1 MGTEELLIGVE
12 EKTWLREN
20 CPISQHCRD
29 LQNKNSLTPILFPAF
44 LFSKALQNKI
54 RLLQIQPPDSVEV
67 CGFVIAVP
75 KVSANLVLEYNQC
88 EYTVQ
93 VCFLYSVD
101 KKKS

>member
-1 MGTEELLIGVE
+1 M
-12 EKTWLREN
+12 
-20 CPISQHCRD
+20 
-29 LQNKNSLTPILFPAF
+29 
-44 LFSKALQNKI
+44 
-54 RLLQIQPPDSVEV
+54 QIQPPDSVEV